1 MNNKRTNY
9 LIAILNIIV
18 VITMILITVFASDIG
33 KAVMVNYDDYGIVT
47 VESLYGCRA
56 LEIFAYNI
64 KLIFMMACGSLTI
77 TNIVS
82 AIQNRKNKKI
92 FFWQLAFGFL
102 ILFIG
107 INAADLVDSDIME
120 WSDRILIGAL
130 PIMFAIINIIKI
142 RRNKPTRL
150 KFISYIIA
158 IVLAIVSFI
167 FIGIMLYIWSLIII
181 IMQFIY
187 IHKQEKN
194 IDESNA
200 KKIINIILYYVIET
214 LIVILFFSIS
224 AISIVNTKVNEARYE
239 KEFLNICKKIY
250 NMQGV
255 ENDETYI
262 PVEKDSKYGYIDENN
277 KEKIACEYDRV
288 TFFQKG
294 EINGKECHFALA
306 EKDKCDY
313 IISKSNDKIEIS
325 NNKYFKIFK
334 KFMRYKS

>member
-18 VITMILITVFASDIG
+18 VITIILITVFASDIG

-107 INAADLVDSDIME
+107 IYAADLVDSDIME

-142 RRNKPTRL
+142 RKNKTTRL

-194 IDESNA
+194 IEESNV
-200 KKIINIILYYVIET
+200 KKIANIILYYVIET

-239 KEFLNICKKIY
+239 KEFSNIYKKIY

-325 NNKYFKIFK
+325 NNKYFKILK

>member
-18 VITMILITVFASDIG
+18 VITMILITVFASDIEN
-33 KAVMVNYDDYGIVT
+33 AVMITDNYGIVT

-64 KLIFMMACGSLTI
+64 KLIFMMACGSLAI

-92 FFWQLAFGFL
+92 FFWQLTFGIL
-102 ILFIG
+102 ILYTG
-107 INAADLVDSDIME
+107 TYLLDLLDYDIEE
-120 WSDRILIGAL
+120 WSIRIIVGVI
-130 PIMFAIINIIKI
+130 PIIFAIINIIKT
-142 RRNKPTRL
+142 RKNKPTRIQ
-150 KFISYIIA
+150 FISYIIA
-158 IVLAIVSFI
+158 IVIAIVGLIFPEITILFI
-167 FIGIMLYIWSLIII
+167 WNVILI

-194 IDESNA
+194 IEESNV
-200 KKIINIILYYVIET
+200 KKIANIILYYVIET

-239 KEFLNICKKIY
+239 KEFSNIYKKIY

-262 PVEKDSKYGYIDENN
+262 PVEKNSKYGYIDENN

-325 NNKYFKIFK
+325 NNKYFKILK